1 MKLSRYNDILD
12 PLIKSGAIYV
22 IAGIV
27 VLATF
32 IWPLYGLAAFLAWL
46 PVQSVF
52 PAEGLFGS
60 VAKWFGLV
68 LFLASLFN
76 IFKRIDRVFNN
87 REVYIYFS
95 FVLWGFFSI
104 LWSQNSESCIYRNI
118 TYLQLFLLYIIII
131 TATDR
136 QNYPLLL
143 KAFVIGAMLS
153 LMTIPFGSGAHEV
166 FYERAA
172 GGGMDENEYASTIA
186 VALVLAL
193 TWILMEKALWK
204 KIIPMVFIPLGL
216 LGIAYTK
223 SRTGTFALLPFVIY
237 LAAVFIKKGVWVK
250 FLTILIVTAS
260 MLTLIYLRPE
270 GYVDRVTEINQRS
283 GNRLYIW
290 SVGLKMIADNFLLGV
305 GSGNFAVAFPKYAG
319 SISSHGIVAHNS
331 FVSVFGELGII
342 GLSLFIWLFYSH
354 FKNLL
359 TFFKMNRDDEPNKI
373 IAKGL
378 FYAFMTFL
386 IASLG
391 IAWEYNKLIPFI
403 LGSIMLLTKIG
414 NQNAQER

>member
-1 MKLSRYNDILD
+1 MKLSRYNDLFD

-32 IWPLYGLAAFLAWL
+32 IWPLYGLAAFIAWL
-46 PVQSVF
+46 PIYEIF
-52 PAEGLFGS
+52 PAEGLFAS
-60 VAKWFGLV
+60 VSKVFGVV

-76 IFKRIDRVFNN
+76 IVKRINRVFYN
-87 REVYIYFS
+87 REVYIYGA
-95 FVLWGFFSI
+95 FVLWAFFSMV
-104 LWSQNSESCIYRNI
+104 WSWDAERSMLRNF

-131 TATDR
+131 TAADR

-153 LMTIPFGSGAHEV
+153 LLTVPFGSGAHEV

-193 TWILMEKALWK
+193 TWILTEKALWK

-216 LGIAYTK
+216 LAIAYTK
-223 SRTGTFALLPFVIY
+223 SRTGTFTLLPFVIY
-237 LAAVFIKKGVWVK
+237 LATVFKSKGVGAK
-250 FLTILIVTAS
+250 FITILIVTAS
-260 MLTLIYLRPE
+260 LLTLIYLMPA
-270 GYVDRVTEINQRS
+270 GYVDRITEINQRA
-283 GNRLYIW
+283 GHRFYIW
-290 SVGLKMIADNFLLGV
+290 SVGMKMITNNFLLGV

-319 SISSHGIVAHNS
+319 SISAHRGVVAHNS
-331 FVSVFGELGII
+331 FISVFGELGIV
-342 GLSLFIWLFYSH
+342 GLSLFILLFYSH
-354 FKNLL
+354 FKDLL
-359 TFFKMNRDDEPNKI
+359 TFIKNNRHDDRSII

-378 FYAFMTFL
+378 LFALMAFI
-386 IASLG
+386 IASMGL
-391 IAWEYNKLIPFI
+391 ADEYKKMIPFL
-403 LGSIMLLTKIG
+403 LGSIIVLTKTQG
-414 NQNAQER
+414 DK